1 MRHRILSFSAAAALA
16 LLAATPAAAHGG
28 TGTSH
33 GGHGDSHGAQGT
45 VTSVAQQQVK
55 PAKGKPV
62 FLRARLS
69 GDQEV
74 PAAGQSRAG
83 DADGVGEALVEVK
96 GDRVIFSLRWN
107 GIGAPTLGHIHQGRA
122 GTNGDVKVGLFTSPM
137 PVTVSK
143 AVGAVPVTD
152 KALAQK
158 LRTDPSGFYVNLH
171 DAANPAGAIRGQLK
185 PLRGLANP
193 LGISRESG
201 LAAIMS
207 GGQEVPNGDAS
218 KVGDPDGAAVA
229 FLRPK
234 GTQVGYNLTW
244 VNLTPPTL
252 AHLHK
257 GRFGQNGPV
266 QVPLFATAIPQN
278 IFSVAGT
285 AVNQDPAVV
294 QRIKQNPGNYYAN
307 LHTADKPDGAVRGQL
322 FGKGTAPD
330 NQNND
335 QNQGGDQN
343 TTPPATPTPAPTTP
357 PATGTPAA
365 PAKSVTVSQDVN
377 FGDPSEGLTPSNG
390 QTCQNTRFGRLS
402 VQTTGPVKIW
412 EGKDCTGKVTTI
424 SSNVA
429 DVRTLGLEG
438 IGSVRFL

>member
-1 MRHRILSFSAAAALA
+1 MRQHTARGRIISFSAAAALA
-16 LLAATPAAAHGG
+16 LLAASPAAAHGG
-28 TGTSH
+28 TGTAHGDGH
-33 GGHGDSHGAQGT
+33 GGGHDAQGT
-45 VTSVAQQQVK
+45 VTSVERQQVK
-55 PAKGKPV
+55 PAQGKPT

-74 PAAGQSRAG
+74 PAPGQSHAG
-83 DADGVGEALVEVK
+83 DADGSGEALVEVK

-122 GTNGDVKVGLFTSPM
+122 GTNGDVQVGLFTTPM

-143 AVGAVPVTD
+143 AVGAVSVTD

-185 PLRGLANP
+185 PLHGLANP
-193 LGISRESG
+193 LGLSRESG

-343 TTPPATPTPAPTTP
+343 QNTTPPA
-357 PATGTPAA
+357 TPAA

-377 FGDPSEGLTPSNG
+377 FGDPSEGLAPSNG